1 MVSEY
6 NIYKKVMET
15 KMCGIAGISD
25 YTCDFVSAENE
36 YRKKGS
42 DMIRAIRH
50 RGPDDEGIYITHNV
64 MFAHARLAVI
74 DVEHGRQPMTVR
86 MGDYTYAVCYNGE
99 IYNYMELREELEQ
112 KGVKFVTYS
121 DTEVILRAYIFYG
134 TEFVKKLNGI
144 FAIAIYDER
153 EGRLMLF
160 RDRMGVKPLYYVI
173 NQGRIIFA
181 SEIKALF
188 ASGEVVPEADCN
200 TFTAIFA
207 TGPAT
212 MPGSGVFKN
221 VCEVLPGYMLVFQRA
236 GIRHEPYW
244 QLEAYGHH
252 ENYEETLSH
261 TRELLVDSIK
271 RQMVSDVPL
280 CTLLS
285 GGVDSSLV
293 SFVAAYVCKNRD
305 TKLTTYSFDYVDNNK
320 YFRPSDFQ
328 PGEDAPYVKM
338 MVDYLETDHRY
349 LFCDSKTLYE
359 SLYKAVDARD
369 LPGMADVD
377 SSLLYFAGQIKQ
389 NHTVC
394 LSGECADEIFGGY
407 PWFRDEECMELR
419 KFPWSKDTELRKTLV
434 NSEIVSSDDID
445 TYTRCAYEST
455 IADTPVLFDEDDK
468 TRKERAMTYLNI
480 KWFMQTLLKRKD
492 MMTMASGLEVRVP
505 FADHRLVEYVYNVPW
520 SMKYNNGV
528 VKSLLRD
535 AFRGAIPDDVL
546 YRRKSPYPK
555 TYNPEYEQILKDAL
569 LERIT
574 DVSSPLRRLINVKN
588 VMGLINGESNYTRPW
603 FGQLMAGPQT
613 LAYLLQIDYW
623 LVKHG
628 INV

>member
-1 MVSEY
+1 
-6 NIYKKVMET
+6 
-15 KMCGIAGISD
+15 MCGIAGIGD
-25 YTCDFVSAENE
+25 YTCDFTLEEGV
-36 YRKKGS
+36 YRKKGN
-42 DMIRAIRH
+42 DMIRAIKH
-50 RGPDDEGIYITHNV
+50 RGPDDDGVYISQNI

-74 DVEHGRQPMTVR
+74 DVEKGKQPMTVK
-86 MGDYTYAVCYNGE
+86 MGEYSYTICYNGE
-99 IYNYMELREELEQ
+99 IYNYEDIRKDLEQ
-112 KGVKFVTYS
+112 RGIKFVTQS
-121 DTEVILRAYIFYG
+121 DTEVVLRAYIFYG
-134 TEFVKKLNGI
+134 VQFVNRLNGI

-160 RDRMGVKPLYYVI
+160 RDRMGVKPLYYTKKE
-173 NQGRIIFA
+173 QRIVFA

-188 ASGEVVPEADCN
+188 ASGEIMPEADCN
-200 TFTAIFA
+200 TFIEIFS

-212 MPGSGVFKN
+212 TPGSGVFKN
-221 VCEVLPGYMLVFQRA
+221 VSEVLPGYMLIFSRA

-244 QLEAYGHH
+244 QLKAYGHH

-271 RQMVSDVPL
+271 RQMMSDVPL

-293 SFVAAYVCKNRD
+293 SFVAAHMCKKKNTR
-305 TKLTTYSFDYVDNNK
+305 LTTYSFDYIDNNK
-320 YFRPSDFQ
+320 YFKPSNFQ
-328 PGEDAPYVKM
+328 PGEDAPYVKTM
-338 MVDYLETDHRY
+338 ADYLDTEHKY

-359 SLYKAVDARD
+359 CLYKAVDARD

-377 SSLLYFAGQIKQ
+377 SSLLYFASQIKK

-407 PWFRDEECMELR
+407 PWFLDEECMKNR
-419 KFPWSKDTELRKTLV
+419 RFPWSKDIELRKNLV
-434 NSEIVSSDDID
+434 NSDIVTNDDID
-445 TYTRCAYEST
+445 TYTRCVYEST
-455 IADTPVLFDEDDK
+455 IADTPVLFDEDEMAK
-468 TRKERAMTYLNI
+468 KERMMTYLNI

-520 SMKYNNGV
+520 SMKYNNNV

-535 AFRGAIPDDVL
+535 AFRGAIPDEVL

-555 TYNPEYEQILKDAL
+555 TYNPEYEQILKDAI

-574 DVSSPLRRLINVKN
+574 DVASPLRRILNVKN
-588 VMGLINGESNYTRPW
+588 VMELINGESNYTRPW

-613 LAYLLQIDYW
+613 LAYLIQIDYW

-628 INV
+628 IRV